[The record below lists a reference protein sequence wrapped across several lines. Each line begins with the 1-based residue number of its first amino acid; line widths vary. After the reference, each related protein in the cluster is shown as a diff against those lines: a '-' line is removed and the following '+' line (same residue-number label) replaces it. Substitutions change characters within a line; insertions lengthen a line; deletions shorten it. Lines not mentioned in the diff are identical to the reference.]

1 MLIAALLTGS
11 VQGTGASSAAAAG
24 PAPLDA
30 RPVTEWWA
38 RPGGPGQV
46 DDSHMGNGLPFT
58 WMGIVAGGVALRD
71 GLLPEFAPWPGVDE
85 IAAPRAWY
93 DSVEV
98 VVGENAGWRGFSA
111 ALVELRTFA
120 EPARTRRPR
129 ATFNLVNGTS
139 GQDRTGLYLQR
150 GGENSWL
157 RGGAIT
163 DERSGTG
170 GLELRGQHAWFAEL
184 GARRGAHTLTGAF
197 SQRGA
202 AGGTRREFVPGQ
214 PRNPPFLGFEE
225 AARGEAGSL
234 RWGWERDERR
244 LRMSVARSHDHRES
258 YESPLDE
265 TGTLFLFSEREAQQN
280 TVDLEATSGG
290 VGRGQGLRLEL
301 TQGQVRTPLVEAP
314 YEDGLTGRPTM
325 DWKQVTLW
333 LAARAHRPMLGG
345 RLELQLGGGHTDAPD
360 RNGERFQLAPAA
372 SWRRE
377 QGRLRYR
384 AHVARFV
391 TPVWSDLAPGVRP
404 FIQDTWTA
412 GAGVGVGSERQW
424 ADVSGMVA
432 EIGNRALLQR
442 WAVRDIAL
450 RFGWTPDIRIQ
461 DALVEGAV
469 GARRGAFGIDASMW
483 SRVRPQGSQF
493 ARVDPA
499 VGGRAGIEAGFQ
511 VFAGDLKVRLR
522 AETAWVGDR
531 ETEPIIGPIGY
542 SSPPQPVPGYFT
554 STASGAFTIG
564 DAELVVRA
572 FNLEDAAHPQVWL
585 DPTSPFPGT
594 PAAGSR
600 RQIRVELSW
609 PLFN

>member
-11 VQGTGASSAAAAG
+11 VHGTGASSAAAAG

-46 DDSHMGNGLPFT
+46 DDIHMGNGLPFT

-157 RGGAIT
+157 RGGAIS
-163 DERSGTG
+163 DKRLGTG
-170 GLELRGQHAWFAEL
+170 RLEARTQHVWFAEL
-184 GARRGAHTLTGAF
+184 GMRRGAHTLTGAF

-202 AGGTRREFVPGQ
+202 AGATRNDPLVA
-214 PRNPPFLGFEE
+214 PPSYIGIEE
-225 AARGEAGSL
+225 AARGEAGAL
-234 RWGWERDERR
+234 RWAWEQGDRR
-244 LRMSVARSHDHRES
+244 LRAVLSRSHDHRES
-258 YESPLDE
+258 FEKLPGILN
-265 TGTLFLFSEREAQQN
+265 LFSEREAQRN
-280 TVDLEATSGG
+280 ALELEAASGSDA
-290 VGRGQGLRLEL
+290 RGQALRLEL
-301 TQGQVRTPLVEAP
+301 TQGQVKTVLPIPLFGEP
-314 YEDGLTGRPTM
+314 HLDGLTGRPEM
-325 DWKQVTLW
+325 DWRQASGW

-345 RLELQLGGGHTDAPD
+345 RLELQLGGGHTNAPGRD
-360 RNGERFQLAPAA
+360 SERFQLAPSAA
-372 SWRRE
+372 WRRQ
-377 QGRLRYR
+377 QGSVRYR
-384 AHVARFV
+384 AHVGRFV
-391 TPVWSDLAPGVRP
+391 TPVWSDLALGVQP

-424 ADVSGMVA
+424 AEVSGVVA

-442 WAVRDIAL
+442 WPIRDFSL
-450 RFGWTPDIRIQ
+450 RTGWVPDIRVQ
-461 DALVEGAV
+461 DAMVEAAL
-469 GARRGAFGIDASMW
+469 GARRGAIAIDASMW
-483 SRVRPQGSQF
+483 SRVRPQGAEV

-499 VGGRAGIEAGFQ
+499 IGGRAGLEGGFK
-511 VFAGDLKVRLR
+511 VFAGDLGVRLR

-531 ETEPIIGPIGY
+531 ETQPLVFFDT
-542 SSPPQPVPGYFT
+542 PPQPVPGYFT
-554 STASGAFTIG
+554 SSASGAFTIG
-564 DAELVVRA
+564 DAEIVVRA
-572 FNLEDAAHPQVWL
+572 YNLENAAHPQVWI
-585 DPTSPFPGT
+585 DPTSELPGT
-594 PAAGSR
+594 PAAGSG
-600 RQIRVELSW
+600 RQFRVELSW